1 MLFFNV
7 KFSVKLLCLCS
18 EREIPKVAFK
28 APKDVL
34 LWCRLSVQ
42 TTNHLISVSFSS
54 ALKSV
59 IYY

>member
-1 MLFFNV
+1 MFV
-7 KFSVKLLCLCS
+7 AV
-18 EREIPKVAFK
+18 KVAFK